1 MKKTFPEPNMTEEN
15 INDNEIKI
23 INTACCHNCGGWCV
37 LKTHIKNGR
46 IIRFETDHYEEP
58 QLRACL
64 RGRAYRQRVYSDVRF
79 KYPLRRTGE
88 RGEGKFERISWEE
101 ALDLVTEKLKFVKE
115 KYNNSAI
122 LFVAGSGKQ
131 LFFSYIFNL
140 IFIFFILARYAALSA
155 TKRANS

>member
-1 MKKTFPEPNMTEEN
+1 MTEEN
-15 INDNEIKI
+15 INNNETKI
-23 INTACCHNCGGWCV
+23 INTACCHDCGGRCI
-37 LKTHIKNGR
+37 LKAHVKNGR

-131 LFFSYIFNL
+131 LFFFSFLQAFYKFINSLMIIF
-140 IFIFFILARYAALSA
+140 
-155 TKRANS
+155 